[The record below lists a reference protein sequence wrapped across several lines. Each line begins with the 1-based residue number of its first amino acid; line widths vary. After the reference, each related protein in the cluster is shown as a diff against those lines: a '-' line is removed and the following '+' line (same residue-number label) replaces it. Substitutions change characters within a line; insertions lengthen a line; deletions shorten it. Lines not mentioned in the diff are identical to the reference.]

1 MSTLKTDRNCQQIAK
16 ICQNSQKHHTTSSTQ
31 QAPHH
36 GYLSFWRHLPFQWGY
51 FHPHHLGPPLQVHLK
66 VDVQTSAV
74 RANLPIDCIIPFHWD
89 SDFTCCDF
97 NSFLAETMNVD
108 IFRIFHHEH
117 SQVAPTLV
125 QSSCKGQ
132 QCRQPDAF
140 SLDKSDIYVSPSTKN
155 TTILSRIPRKGRSV
169 SYDVG
174 GWQIPLTLWKRK
186 SDQKD
191 QMSKSCF
198 FRNILE
204 KGNDSFFHVFR
215 IFMMM
220 SNDFTLQ
227 GLHFPPC
234 CCKQWKSTSNPNK
247 EPPSLG
253 LLSTFPKTRDFTCDL
268 MWWTSSSLND
278 QF

>member
-1 MSTLKTDRNCQQIAK
+1 MSTNRENMPKFTETSYYQLYPT
-16 ICQNSQKHHTTSSTQ
+16 STTSWIPELLTTSTFPVRLFSSSPSGSTTASSFEGRCTNLSSPCESSDWLHSVSLRFRLHLLWFQ
-31 QAPHH
+31 LIPCRDDECR
-36 GYLSFWRHLPFQWGY
+36 YLQN
-51 FHPHHLGPPLQVHLK
+51 LQMSV
-66 VDVQTSAV
+66 
-74 RANLPIDCIIPFHWD
+74 IC
-89 SDFTCCDF
+89 
-97 NSFLAETMNVD
+97 
-108 IFRIFHHEH
+108 HHEH